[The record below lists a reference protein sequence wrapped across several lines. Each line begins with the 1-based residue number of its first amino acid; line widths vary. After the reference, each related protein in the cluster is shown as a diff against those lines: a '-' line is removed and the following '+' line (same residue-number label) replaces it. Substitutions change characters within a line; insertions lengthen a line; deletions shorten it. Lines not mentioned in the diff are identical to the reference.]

1 MLTAAMKL
9 VRTQFTR
16 LTSRNRKA
24 LRDMPPGLYEYW
36 ARTAPQEF
44 KGIPTDAFFY
54 VHASDALLTF
64 FECIRRSNRPC
75 ALPSK
80 AADSVW
86 HAWMRHAP
94 KHLDSFCQR
103 HYGQRIPHVEAA
115 NMKKGM
121 QKPMAM
127 CLVTARTMERLDLAG
142 PNVPRLFATDR
153 RLRMP
158 FGSAYR
164 VQRGHIVYSPINRNG
179 QVLPQTHILPGTDPE
194 FLLAAGLIAQGD
206 YDRWLARC
214 QETGSSD
221 WGTSSS
227 SSSCGGSSAD
237 FSGDDAGSCDSNGDG
252 GSGDGG
258 DGGSSCGGGCG
269 GGGGGD

>member
-1 MLTAAMKL
+1 MLTSALKFT
-9 VRTQFTR
+9 RTQLTR

-36 ARTAPQEF
+36 ARTAPNEF

-64 FECIRRSNRPC
+64 FECIQRSNRPC
-75 ALPSK
+75 ALPSR

-94 KHLDSFCQR
+94 KHLDAFCQR

-121 QKPMAM
+121 AKPMAM
-127 CLVTARTMERLDLAG
+127 CLVTARTMDRLDLAG

-153 RLRMP
+153 KLRMP

-164 VQRGHIVYSPINRNG
+164 VQRGHIVYSPINRHG

-206 YDRWLARC
+206 YERWLARC
-214 QETGSSD
+214 QDTGGSD
-221 WGTSSS
+221 WGTSG
-227 SSSCGGSSAD
+227 SSCGS
-237 FSGDDAGSCDSNGDG
+237 SGDSGGGDLGCDSGGSDGDSGGSDG
-252 GSGDGG
+252 GSSC
-258 DGGSSCGGGCG
+258 GSSCGGGCG
-269 GGGGGD
+269 GGGGD

>member
-1 MLTAAMKL
+1 MLTSALKFA
-9 VRTQFTR
+9 RTRITR

-24 LRDMPPGLYEYW
+24 LRDMPPGLYDYW
-36 ARTAPQEF
+36 ARTAPDEF

-94 KHLDSFCQR
+94 QQLDAFCQR
-103 HYGQRIPHVEAA
+103 HFGQRIPHVEAA
-115 NMKKGM
+115 NMKNGM
-121 QKPMAM
+121 AQPMAM
-127 CLVTARTMERLDLAG
+127 CLVTARTMDRLDLAG

-153 RLRMP
+153 KLRMP
-158 FGSAYR
+158 SGSAYLVR
-164 VQRGHIVYSPINRNG
+164 RGHIVYSPINRHG
-179 QVLPQTHILPGTDPE
+179 KVLPQTHILPGTDPE
-194 FLLAAGLIAQGD
+194 YLFAAGLIAQGD

-214 QETGSSD
+214 QDTGGSD
-221 WGTSSS
+221 WGTSG
-227 SSSCGGSSAD
+227 SSCGSSSDSDGAD
-237 FSGDDAGSCDSNGDG
+237 SAGCDSDG
-252 GSGDGG
+252 GGDSGGG
-258 DGGSSCGGGCG
+258 DSGSGCGSSCGGGCG
-269 GGGGGD
+269 GGGGD